1 MFQINTA
8 SGVPIYEQLSHNVTR
23 LTDSGVLKPHDR
35 LPSVRSLAVE
45 LGINPNTVAKAYRE
59 LETRGFIYSVY
70 GKGSFVAERAGENV
84 TVQQMAVLQS
94 FRSAVQQA
102 YKERL
107 SAAQLKQIIDSIYEG
122 GRQHD

>member
-8 SGVPIYEQLSHNVTR
+8 SGVPIYEQLIHNVTR

-59 LETRGFIYSVY
+59 LETRGFTIKYKIIKESISSFIQHLFLTYLFCARHSLALGTQIY
-70 GKGSFVAERAGENV
+70 NV
-84 TVQQMAVLQS
+84 
-94 FRSAVQQA
+94 
-102 YKERL
+102 
-107 SAAQLKQIIDSIYEG
+107 LKQIGSFL
-122 GRQHD
+122 

>member
-1 MFQINTA
+1 M
-8 SGVPIYEQLSHNVTR
+8 
-23 LTDSGVLKPHDR
+23 
-35 LPSVRSLAVE
+35 
-45 LGINPNTVAKAYRE
+45 
-59 LETRGFIYSVY
+59 
-70 GKGSFVAERAGENV
+70 

>member
-8 SGVPIYEQLSHNVTR
+8 SGVPIYEQLIHNVTR

-59 LETRGFIYSVY
+59 LEPRGFIYSVY

-122 GRQHD
+122 GKQHD

>member
-8 SGVPIYEQLSHNVTR
+8 SGVPIYEQLIHNVTR

-59 LETRGFIYSVY
+59 LETRGSIYSVY

>member
-8 SGVPIYEQLSHNVTR
+8 SGVPIYEQLIHNVTR

-59 LETRGFIYSVY
+59 LETRGFICSVY

>member
-8 SGVPIYEQLSHNVTR
+8 SGVPIYEQLIHNVTR

-59 LETRGFIYSVY
+59 LETRGFIYS
-70 GKGSFVAERAGENV
+70 
-84 TVQQMAVLQS
+84 
-94 FRSAVQQA
+94 
-102 YKERL
+102 
-107 SAAQLKQIIDSIYEG
+107 
-122 GRQHD
+122 

>member
-1 MFQINTA
+1 MFQINSA
-8 SGVPIYEQLSHNVTR
+8 SGVPIYEQLIHNVTR

-59 LETRGFIYSVY
+59 LETRGFIYSVC
-70 GKGSFVAERAGENV
+70 GKGSFVAERAGDDL
-84 TVQQMAVLQS
+84 TVRQMAALQS

-102 YKERL
+102 YKERVNA
-107 SAAQLKQIIDSIYEG
+107 SQLKQIIDSIYEG